1 MWPLVLRYWKPIG
14 VVLLV
19 AGVWLHGDYHGAGQV
34 QGKWDQSVAEIAAAN
49 AVARADAE
57 RIQRTEEQRRADWA
71 AGIQRDATQ
80 ALEKVRTDADG
91 AIADAQRLRGELA
104 KLQAR
109 LSGTSKNPAAPVSS
123 ASATRAAMV
132 LSELYG
138 SCQSRLTELSSAFDR
153 ARIAGLACESA
164 YDGLTGHVRLP

>member
-14 VVLLV
+14 VLLIV

-34 QGKWDQSVAEIAAAN
+34 QGKWDQSVAEIAEAN

-57 RIQRTEEQRRADWA
+57 RIQRTEEQRRTDWA
-71 AGIQRDATQ
+71 AGVQRDATQ

-91 AIADAQRLRGELA
+91 AVADAQRLRGELA

-109 LSGTSKNPAAPVSS
+109 LSGTGKATGPTISS

-132 LSELYG
+132 LSDLYG
-138 SCQSRLTELSSAFDR
+138 SCQGRLTELSGAFDR

-164 YDGLTGHVRLP
+164 YDGLRGPGK

>member
-14 VVLLV
+14 VLLLV
-19 AGVWLHGDYHGAGQV
+19 AGVWRHGDYHGADQV
-34 QGKWDQSVAEIAAAN
+34 QAKWDQSVAEIAAAN

-71 AGIQRDATQ
+71 AGVQRDATQ

-91 AIADAQRLRGELA
+91 ALADAQRLRDELA

-109 LSGTSKNPAAPVSS
+109 LSGTGKATGTPVSS

-132 LSELYG
+132 LSDMYG
-138 SCQSRLTELSSAFDR
+138 SCQGRLTELSSAFDR
-153 ARIAGLACESA
+153 ARIAGLACEAA
-164 YDGLTGHVRLP
+164 YEGLTKAGQ

>member
-1 MWPLVLRYWKPIG
+1 MWPLLSRAAPYLFCA
-14 VVLLV
+14 VLLAYGGYWCYSTGA
-19 AGVWLHGDYHGAGQV
+19 AGERTEWQAKWSQRDTDDAIAG
-34 QGKWDQSVAEIAAAN
+34 AAA
-49 AVARADAE
+49 E
-57 RIQRTEEQRRADWA
+57 LTQRTEEQRRADWA
-71 AGIQRDATQ
+71 AGVQRDATQ

-91 AIADAQRLRGELA
+91 ALADAQRLRDELA

-109 LSGTSKNPAAPVSS
+109 LSGTGKNTGAPVSS

-164 YDGLTGHVRLP
+164 YGGLKPRN